1 MENNENNY
9 KLEIMRLKLKTEEQE
24 KSLGEKSAKVT
35 QLQNQLVSLQKKE
48 MDLNYMKEEA
58 INKDHQIKVLEET
71 VKTLQKDNNELKV
84 LNNTRFTSD
93 Q

>member
-1 MENNENNY
+1 M
-9 KLEIMRLKLKTEEQE
+9 TE
-24 KSLGEKSAKVT
+24 KSGKIT

-71 VKTLQKDNNELKV
+71 VKTLQKDNN
-84 LNNTRFTSD
+84 
-93 Q
+93 

>member
-1 MENNENNY
+1 M
-9 KLEIMRLKLKTEEQE
+9 E
-24 KSLGEKSAKVT
+24 KSSKVT

-58 INKDHQIKVLEET
+58 INKEHQVKVLEET
-71 VKTLQKDNNELKV
+71 VKTLQKDNNELKL
-84 LNNTRFTSD
+84 LNNSRFASD

>member
-1 MENNENNY
+1 
-9 KLEIMRLKLKTEEQE
+9 
-24 KSLGEKSAKVT
+24 
-35 QLQNQLVSLQKKE
+35 
-48 MDLNYMKEEA
+48 MKEEA

-93 Q
+93 QEKINHLKDEIYQLKVRF

>member
-1 MENNENNY
+1 
-9 KLEIMRLKLKTEEQE
+9 
-24 KSLGEKSAKVT
+24 
-35 QLQNQLVSLQKKE
+35 

-93 Q
+93 QEKINQLKDEIYQLKVRF

>member
-1 MENNENNY
+1 V
-9 KLEIMRLKLKTEEQE
+9 E
-24 KSLGEKSAKVT
+24 KSSKVT

-58 INKDHQIKVLEET
+58 INKEHQVKVLEET
-71 VKTLQKDNNELKV
+71 VKTLQKDNNELKL
-84 LNNTRFTSD
+84 LNNSRFASD

>member
-1 MENNENNY
+1 
-9 KLEIMRLKLKTEEQE
+9 
-24 KSLGEKSAKVT
+24 
-35 QLQNQLVSLQKKE
+35 
-48 MDLNYMKEEA
+48 MKEEA

-93 Q
+93 QEKINQLKDEIYQLKVRF

>member
-1 MENNENNY
+1 LENNENNY